1 VDVRVI
7 LDDGSSHAV
16 DSSDIAFRMA
26 GRIAFETAMAEAQM
40 VILEPVVEVQVITPE
55 EQVGDVMSDLNGRRG
70 RVLGMEPRGAL
81 TVVSAAVPLGELSTF
96 EADLRSMT
104 QGRASYSQ
112 RFSHYEELPGH
123 LAERLA
129 AQAKEEP
136 EE

>member
-1 VDVRVI
+1 
-7 LDDGSSHAV
+7 
-16 DSSDIAFRMA
+16 MA
-26 GRIAFETAMAEAQM
+26 QGQM
-40 VILEPVVEVQVITPE
+40 VMLEPIVEVQVITPE

-70 RVLGMEPRGAL
+70 RVLGMEPRGTV
-81 TVVSAAVPLGELSTF
+81 TVVSAHVPLGELSTF

-136 EE
+136 ED